1 MQRITF
7 SFDQGVPDMTTLKIQ
22 AMQRGQGAFPSMD
35 SQERLPFSSDDA
47 MCLASPG
54 GRRCGIAPPIS
65 RVLKYLPLSLAFA
78 TTCVYVGNANAADI
92 GDCDTPEAMTAR
104 LKTEG
109 QHSVASA
116 QMIAPDKRLF
126 GMIFT
131 MSDDRK
137 VGYILKA
144 DQPLGDRAGQIC
156 IYERLADIRLY
167 DARSAGIPNAA
178 LLKAPD
184 EDAVANCKRL
194 QLAGK
199 FPQGNCSSL
208 NQVLHRVEP
217 LGERVMIQG
226 DTVAKGPSGIYQP
239 TSGVVTVSGNVN
251 GSINDDPAHPS
262 RGIVGGIAYSSLPDG
277 ATILNA
283 TLAYPRYTEYGL
295 AALK

>member
-1 MQRITF
+1 
-7 SFDQGVPDMTTLKIQ
+7 MTTVEIQ
-22 AMQRGQGAFPSMD
+22 APS
-35 SQERLPFSSDDA
+35 
-47 MCLASPG
+47 LAQML
-54 GRRCGIAPPIS
+54 RYI
-65 RVLKYLPLSLAFA
+65 LLSLALA
-78 TTCVYVGNANAADI
+78 AACAGTAHAADV
-92 GDCDTPEAMTAR
+92 GECATPEAMTAR
-104 LKTEG
+104 LKAED
-109 QHSVASA
+109 QHSIASA
-116 QMIAPDKRLF
+116 QMITPDKQLF

-131 MSDDRK
+131 MSGDRK

-144 DQPLGDRAGQIC
+144 DQPLGDKAGQIC
-156 IYERLADIRLY
+156 VYERLADIRLY

-226 DTVAKGPSGIYQP
+226 FTVAKGPSGIYQP
-239 TSGVVTVSGNVN
+239 TSGVVTVSGNVK
-251 GSINDDPAHPS
+251 GSINDDPVHPS